1 MQPSLLTPLLDR
13 LLDPVGDALN
23 PEAARRLLDIRA
35 DRKTQAVV
43 DRLAAK
49 CNEGRL
55 SEAEAPSTKVMSSP
69 AAFWPFFGS
78 RRGPR
83 WRVARSGDVRR
94 VKPERPLDCS
104 GRLDSRAFMR

>member
-1 MQPSLLTPLLDR
+1 LLDR
-13 LLDPVGDALN
+13 LLDPVGAALN

-55 SEAEAPSTKVMSSP
+55 SEAERAEYESYVVASGVLAVLQAKAR
-69 AAFWPFFGS
+69 AALA
-78 RRGPR
+78 RRP
-83 WRVARSGDVRR
+83 
-94 VKPERPLDCS
+94 
-104 GRLDSRAFMR
+104 GR

>member
-1 MQPSLLTPLLDR
+1 MQPSLLAPLLDR
-13 LLDPVGDALN
+13 LLDSVGDALN

-55 SEAEAPSTKVMSSP
+55 SEAERAEYESYVVASGVLAVLQAKAR
-69 AAFWPFFGS
+69 AALA
-78 RRGPR
+78 RR
-83 WRVARSGDVRR
+83 
-94 VKPERPLDCS
+94 PER
-104 GRLDSRAFMR
+104 